1 MQELY
6 RNYTGTIQKSLTGFV
21 EMGPAKWSG
30 EADEGGPAKWSGEA
44 DEGGPAKWSGE
55 ADEGGAGGVQ
65 IPLCLTPSTCSSY
78 FLKCIKIGK
87 IETRQPVDVI

>member
-1 MQELY
+1 MQELCRNYAGTMQELY

-21 EMGPAKWSG
+21 EM
-30 EADEGGPAKWSGEA
+30 GPAKWSGEA